1 MNDDRGER
9 RAEGSGQ
16 PHAAEGITR
25 RDVVRS
31 GLAGGVLLAGGTV
44 LGELARA
51 TGIAQAA
58 APKTKSGGAL
68 KIGTTGGGPSD
79 SIDAHF
85 ATSDPDISRL
95 WQLYEPLGVR
105 DPNFNFQY
113 RLAESMTPGKVPDVW
128 TVKLRPG
135 VTFHNGKAVTAE
147 DVIYSLTRILNP
159 KKPGTGAAS
168 IGYVDLAK
176 TRAIDKLTV
185 QVALTIPNIG
195 FPDDVGQYFNGI
207 VPVGYDPKKPVGTG
221 PFMYQSFTPGQQSV
235 FLRNPHYWDGA
246 PHVDSVTIIDFTD
259 DTAKV
264 NALLSGQVHAID
276 NLPAAQLTSVK
287 SNPGLKAL
295 ISQCGAWQPFT
306 MRVDQAPFSDVRV
319 RQAFRLIVNRPQMI
333 EQALS
338 GQGRVGNDLYAPYD
352 PAYDS
357 ALPQRH
363 QDLGHAKSLLK
374 AAGHSGLTVQL
385 TTSPVYQGIVQA
397 AEVFVQQAAG
407 AGVTVKL
414 NQVPTG
420 TFYGPSYLKWTLA
433 QDFWFTRNYL
443 GQVAQGSLPNS
454 PFNETHWADPTF
466 QKLIKQAQ
474 AELNTAKRTD
484 LLHEAQTLE
493 YDNGGYIV
501 WSFSNQLDAYSA
513 SVTGFSP
520 ARSGVPLT
528 NYGFSKVAFVG

>member
-1 MNDDRGER
+1 MRDERGEER
-9 RAEGSGQ
+9 LETPTAGGL
-16 PHAAEGITR
+16 TR
-25 RDVVRS
+25 REVLRG
-31 GLAGGVLLAGGTV
+31 GLAGGALLASGALLGSLGTANA
-44 LGELARA
+44 G
-51 TGIAQAA
+51 AA
-58 APKTKSGGAL
+58 APKVKSGGAL
-68 KIGTTGGGPSD
+68 KVGTTGGGPSD

-85 ATSDPDISRL
+85 ATSDPDISRM
-95 WQLYEPLGVR
+95 WQLYEPLAVR
-105 DPNFNFQY
+105 DADFNFQY
-113 RLAESMTPGKVPDVW
+113 KLAESITPGKVPDVW

-147 DVIYSLTRILNP
+147 DVIFSLQRILDP
-159 KKPGTGAAS
+159 KNPGTGAAS
-168 IGYVDLAK
+168 ISYVDIAK
-176 TRAIDKLTV
+176 TKALDAHTV
-185 QVALTIPNIG
+185 EIALTIPNVG

-207 VPVGYDPKKPVGTG
+207 VPVGYNPKAPIGTG
-221 PFMYQSFTPGQQSV
+221 PFRYQSFTPGEQSV
-235 FLRNPHYWDGA
+235 FVRYADYWDTPA
-246 PHVDSVTIIDFTD
+246 IVDSVTIIDFAD
-259 DTAKV
+259 DTARL
-264 NALLSGQVHAID
+264 NALLAGQLDAID
-276 NLPAAQLTSVK
+276 NLPAAQLSSVQ

-319 RQAFRLIVNRPQMI
+319 RQAFRLMVNRPQMI

-338 GQGRVGNDLYAPYD
+338 GQGRVANDLYAPYD

-363 QDLGHAKSLLK
+363 QDIAQAKSLLK
-374 AAGHSGLTVQL
+374 AAGHSDLTVQL

-397 AEVFVQQAAG
+397 AEVFVQQASQ
-407 AGVTVKL
+407 AGVKVNL

-420 TFYGPSYLKWTLA
+420 TFYGPNYLKWTFA

-454 PFNETHWADPTF
+454 PFNETHWANPQFDS
-466 QKLIKQAQ
+466 LIKQAM
-474 AELNTAKRTD
+474 AELDTAKRTD

-493 YDNGGYIV
+493 YDMGGYIV

-513 SVTGFSP
+513 SVTGFAP

-528 NYGFSKVAFVG
+528 NYGFYRVGFVG

>member
-1 MNDDRGER
+1 MNDDRDER

-16 PHAAEGITR
+16 RHAADGITR

-31 GLAGGVLLAGGTV
+31 GFAGGALLAGGTL
-44 LGELARA
+44 LGGLARA
-51 TGIAQAA
+51 AGAAQAA
-58 APKTKSGGAL
+58 APKMKSGGAL

-105 DPNFNFQY
+105 DPDFNFQY
-113 RLAESMTPGKVPDVW
+113 RLAESMTPGKIPDVW

-147 DVIYSLTRILNP
+147 DVIYSLRRILNP

-176 TRAIDKLTV
+176 TKALDKLTV
-185 QVALTIPNIG
+185 QIALTVPNIG
-195 FPDDVGQYFNGI
+195 FPDDIGQYFNGI
-207 VPVGYDPKKPVGTG
+207 VPVGYDPKHPIGTG
-221 PFMYQSFTPGQQSV
+221 PFMYQSFTAGQRSV
-235 FLRNPHYWDGA
+235 FVKNPHYWDGVA
-246 PHVDSVTIIDFTD
+246 HVDSVTIIDFSD

-264 NALLSGQVHAID
+264 NALLSGQVHAIT
-276 NLPAAQLTSVK
+276 NLPGANLSEVK
-287 SNPGLKAL
+287 SNPSYHAL
-295 ISQCGAWQPFT
+295 VSQCGAWQPFT
-306 MRVDQAPFSDVRV
+306 MRVDQAPFNDVRV
-319 RQAFRLIVNRPQMI
+319 RQAMRLIVNRPQMI
-333 EQALS
+333 EQALA

-352 PAYDS
+352 PAYDG

-363 QDLGHAKSLLK
+363 QDIQQAKSLLK
-374 AAGHSGLTVQL
+374 AAGHSNLSVQL

-407 AGVTVKL
+407 AGVKVSL

-420 TFYGPSYLKWTLA
+420 TFYGPNYLKWTFA

-454 PFNETHWADPTF
+454 PFNETHWANPTF
-466 QKLIKQAQ
+466 LGLIKQAQ
-474 AELNTAKRTD
+474 ATVDNAKRTE
-484 LLHEAQTLE
+484 LLHAAQQIE
-493 YDNGGYIV
+493 YQSGGYIV

-513 SVTGFSP
+513 LVSGFSP
-520 ARSGVPLT
+520 AKSGVPLT
-528 NYGFSKVAFVG
+528 NYGFKSVGFVA